1 MVYSR
6 GVWMYVGMRIPGN
19 RQGNEHKAIL
29 PGVEYVAMERG
40 RTTIML
46 ADDDPVALK
55 SATEALTGAGFKVV
69 QAADGQRALQEA
81 LSRRVDLIVMDVSMP
96 QVGGVE
102 ACHCLKAMPKTS
114 KIPVV
119 LTAAKKDPAARTL
132 AERTHGS
139 VRILR
144 KPFTPEELISLARQL
159 VKHRSLLY

>member
-1 MVYSR
+1 
-6 GVWMYVGMRIPGN
+6 
-19 RQGNEHKAIL
+19 
-29 PGVEYVAMERG
+29 
-40 RTTIML
+40 ML
-46 ADDDPVALK
+46 ADDDPDALQ

-81 LSRRVDLIVMDVSMP
+81 LSRRVDLIVMDVSIP
-96 QVGGVE
+96 QVNGVE

-119 LTAAKKDPAARTL
+119 LTAAKKDPAVKAL

-144 KPFTPEELISLARQL
+144 KPFTAEELISVAKQL
-159 VKHRSLLY
+159 VRHRSLIP

>member
-1 MVYSR
+1 
-6 GVWMYVGMRIPGN
+6 
-19 RQGNEHKAIL
+19 
-29 PGVEYVAMERG
+29 
-40 RTTIML
+40 ML
-46 ADDDPVALK
+46 ADDDPVTLE
-55 SATEALTGAGFKVV
+55 SATKALAGAGFKVV
-69 QAADGQRALQEA
+69 SATDGQRALQEA

-119 LTAAKKDPAARTL
+119 LMAAKKDPAARML

-144 KPFTPEELISLARQL
+144 KPFTPDELVSVARQL
-159 VKHRSLLY
+159 VKSKHLLL